1 MATIR
6 GGDIRQFKIKGRE
19 FEPAPEASFELMPS
33 GYDNAYTATGNGK
46 AVGVQR
52 RVLGGIDGI
61 EVSIDNG
68 RGDLEYL
75 TELKNAGEL
84 VPVNLT
90 LADGSAWTGSMGIE
104 GEFRFNT
111 GEGRASFA
119 LRGPKL
125 EQI

>member
-6 GGDIRQFKIKGRE
+6 GGDIRSFKIKGRE
-19 FEPAPEASFELMPS
+19 FEPAPEAAFELMLS
-33 GYDNAYTATGNGK
+33 GYDNTYTATGNGK

-52 RVLGGIDGI
+52 RVLGGMDGV
-61 EVSIDNG
+61 EVSIDNS

-75 TELKNAGEL
+75 IDLKNTGNV

-90 LADGSAWTGSMGIE
+90 LADGSAWTGSLGIE